1 MVICIILIVRGYTMK
16 EYLDECL
23 EYAKKE
29 GIATVNQAKIRFIEV
44 LQICSIEERTEF
56 FKNFEDK

>member
-1 MVICIILIVRGYTMK
+1 MK